1 MGLYLC
7 VFDESGEDVCGVEV
21 GLYKYFAEFRQKVAI
36 FVDYNRFTNKM
47 PTLLQHL
54 DCDGS
59 WSVSDC
65 KILINELTEIKEVF
79 QKEPP
84 SKEVQNL
91 KESVFRFYGITPKNL
106 FECFVDTDC
115 EFLIDR
121 LLELCNCAIKEKHSI
136 MFQ

>member
-7 VFDESGEDVCGVEV
+7 VFDEGGEDICGVEV

-36 FVDYNRFTNKM
+36 FVDDNRFTNKM

-54 DCDGS
+54 DCDGN

-65 KILINELTEIKEVF
+65 KILINELMEIKAVF
-79 QKEPP
+79 QQEPP
-84 SKEVQNL
+84 LKEIQNL
-91 KESVFRFYGITPKNL
+91 KENIFKFYGIVPKNL

-121 LLELCNCAIKEKHSI
+121 LLELCNCAIKENRPI
-136 MFQ
+136 QFQ

>member
-7 VFDESGEDVCGVEV
+7 VFDEYGDDVCEVEV
-21 GLYKYFAEFRQKVAI
+21 ELYKYFAEFRQKVAA
-36 FVDYNRFTNKM
+36 FVDDNRFTSKM

-65 KILINELTEIKEVF
+65 KLLINELTEIKEVF
-79 QKEPP
+79 QQEPP
-84 SKEVQNL
+84 ITEIQNL
-91 KESVFRFYGITPKNL
+91 KKDIFKFFGITPQNL
-106 FECFVDTDC
+106 FECFIDTNC
-115 EFLIDR
+115 EFLVDR
-121 LLELCNCAIKEKHSI
+121 LLGLCDRTIRKNRPI

>member
-7 VFDESGEDVCGVEV
+7 VFDEYGEDVCGVEV
-21 GLYKYFAEFRQKVAI
+21 GLYKYFVEFRQKVAV
-36 FVDYNRFTNKM
+36 FVDSNRFTNKM
-47 PTLLQHL
+47 PTLLQHP

-65 KILINELTEIKEVF
+65 KLLINELMEIKEVF
-79 QKEPP
+79 QQEPP
-84 SKEVQNL
+84 L
-91 KESVFRFYGITPKNL
+91 KEIQDLKEDIFKFFGITPQNL
-106 FECFVDTDC
+106 FECFVDTNC

-121 LLELCNCAIKEKHSI
+121 LLGLCDCAIKENRPI

>member
-7 VFDESGEDVCGVEV
+7 VFDECGEDICGVEV

-36 FVDYNRFTNKM
+36 FVDDNRFTNKM

-54 DCDGS
+54 DCDGN

-65 KILINELTEIKEVF
+65 KILINELMEIKAVF
-79 QKEPP
+79 QQEPP
-84 SKEVQNL
+84 LKEIQNL
-91 KESVFRFYGITPKNL
+91 KENIFKFYGIVPKNL

-121 LLELCNCAIKEKHSI
+121 LLELCNCAIKENRPI
-136 MFQ
+136 QFQ

>member
-7 VFDESGEDVCGVEV
+7 VFDQCGDDICGVEV
-21 GLYKYFAEFRQKVAI
+21 GLYKYFAEFRQKVALY
-36 FVDYNRFTNKM
+36 VDQKLLTGTM

-59 WSVSDC
+59 WSVS
-65 KILINELTEIKEVF
+65 EF
-79 QKEPP
+79 
-84 SKEVQNL
+84 
-91 KESVFRFYGITPKNL
+91 GITPKNL
-106 FECFVDTDC
+106 FECFADTDC

-121 LLELCNCAIKEKHSI
+121 LLELCNCAIKENRPI